1 MTKKLDPQFV
11 ELLRAADEAGI
22 PPIHSMSYKQAREF
36 YTSTSKRLGGES
48 PNNLQ
53 VTNQIIETGEYPIPI
68 RLYRPE
74 AASDTILP
82 ALFIFMVVVG
92 VLVILRVTT
101 TSAVG
106 WPVTPSA

>member
-22 PPIHSMSYKQAREF
+22 QPIHSMSHKQAREF

-48 PNNLQ
+48 PNNLR
-53 VTNQIIETGEYPIPI
+53 VTNQIIETGEYPIPT

-82 ALFIFMVVVG
+82 GLVYLNVG
-92 VLVILRVTT
+92 GWCTAILRVTT
-101 TSAVG
+101 MSAVD